1 MENLMQF
8 FQNLW
13 KKFLALSPVN
23 MAVALGGV
31 ALVIGALFSI
41 SLWVQTPDYQLLYT
55 NLSDQDAAAVVQQLD
70 TQNIPHQ
77 LTNQGHN
84 VSVPSNKVHEIR
96 LSLASQGL
104 PAGTEVGLELF
115 EDTPMGMTEFTQKL
129 NFQRAL
135 QGELART
142 IKSLEAVEQARVH
155 LALPREEVF
164 IKEKQVGKAS
174 VMVKLHPGRTL
185 SQGQIQGIVHL
196 VSSSVRNIP
205 PGNVVLVD
213 PKGNLLSGNK
223 AISDDVMLT
232 ATSYSHKRKVESEME
247 QRIAMMLEEALGT
260 GKVIARVNAD
270 MNFDKVVQT
279 EELYDPDSQVVRSE
293 QTTTESMIGAA
304 APSGVPGVESLVPG
318 EEGTPAPTQG
328 KAPTRNNEKQ
338 TLNFEINK
346 VVKQT
351 SQTTGKIKRL
361 SVSVLVDGSMA
372 GNPPQYQARTPEE
385 MAKYL
390 ELVKSSV
397 GFDEK
402 RGDQV
407 QLENIQFDKSLELE
421 NLKEAEKQWQWDLG
435 VNIAIWSLGA
445 IFVLWFLFK
454 ILLPMVRWVT
464 TTVEVAPGQLGGPPT
479 PEQLEAMEE
488 EMRLARQAQENV
500 EIRKSVGDFVG
511 TDPKYA
517 AAILR
522 KWMRERN

>member
-1 MENLMQF
+1 MDNLLQF
-8 FQNLW
+8 IQNLW
-13 KKFLALSPVN
+13 RKFLALSPVN
-23 MAVALGGV
+23 MAVALGGA
-31 ALVIGALFSI
+31 ALTIGALISI
-41 SLWVQTPDYQLLYT
+41 SLWVQSPDYQLLYA
-55 NLSDQDAAAVVQQLD
+55 NLSDQDAAAVVDQLN

-77 LTNQGHN
+77 LTNQGRN

-96 LSLASQGL
+96 LNLASQGL

-115 EDTPMGMTEFTQKL
+115 EDTPLGMTEFVQKL

-142 IKSLEAVEQARVH
+142 IKSIEAIEFARVH
-155 LALPREEVF
+155 LVLPKEELF
-164 IKEKQVGKAS
+164 IKEKQNGKAS

-185 SQGQIQGIVHL
+185 SQSQIQGIVHL
-196 VSSSVRNIP
+196 VSSSVAGIP
-205 PGNVVLVD
+205 TGNVVLVD

-232 ATSYSHKRKVESEME
+232 ASNYKHKRKIENEME
-247 QRIAMMLEEALGT
+247 QRITLMLEEALGND
-260 GKVIARVNAD
+260 KVIARVNAD

-293 QTTTESMIGAA
+293 QTTTESSVGT
-304 APSGVPGVESLVPG
+304 APPRGVPGVESLLPG
-318 EEGTPAPTQG
+318 EEGTPETTEG

-351 SQTTGKIKRL
+351 SQTTGNIQRL
-361 SVSVLVDGSMA
+361 SVSVLVDGTLTGSPA
-372 GNPPQYQARTPEE
+372 QYQPRTKEE
-385 MAKYL
+385 MTKYL
-390 ELVKSSV
+390 ELVKTSI

-402 RGDQV
+402 RGDQI
-407 QLENIQFDKSLELE
+407 QLENIRFDKSLELQQ
-421 NLKEAEKQWQWDLG
+421 KEEMANQQWFDLG
-435 VNIAIWSLGA
+435 VNVAMWVVGA
-445 IFVLWFLFK
+445 IFILWFLYK
-454 ILLPMVRWVT
+454 ILLPLVRWVT
-464 TTVEVAPGQLGGPPT
+464 TSVEVVPGQLGEPT

-488 EMRLARQAQENV
+488 EMRLARQSQENV
-500 EIRKSVGDFVG
+500 EIRKTVGEFVD

-522 KWMRERN
+522 KWMRERT

>member
-1 MENLMQF
+1 MENLTQF
-8 FQNLW
+8 IQNLW
-13 KKFLALSPVN
+13 RKFLALPPVN

-41 SLWVQTPDYQLLYT
+41 SLWVQSPDYQLLYT
-55 NLSDQDAAAVVQQLD
+55 NLSDQDAAAVVDQLN

-77 LTNQGHN
+77 LTNQGRN

-115 EDTPMGMTEFTQKL
+115 ENTPMGMTEFTQKL

-142 IKSLEAVEQARVH
+142 IKSLDAVEQARVH
-155 LALPREEVF
+155 LALPKEELF
-164 IKEKQVGKAS
+164 IKEKQNGKAS

-196 VSSSVRNIP
+196 VSSSVGGIP

-223 AISDDVMLT
+223 AISADVMLT
-232 ATSYSHKRKVESEME
+232 ATNYSHKRKVESEME
-247 QRIAMMLEEALGT
+247 QRITMMLEEALGT
-260 GKVIARVNAD
+260 GKIIARVNAD

-293 QTTTESMIGAA
+293 QTTTESMVGAA
-304 APSGVPGVESLVPG
+304 APGGVPGVESLIPG
-318 EEGTPAPTQG
+318 EEGTPEPEPG
-328 KAPTRNNEKQ
+328 KAPTRSNEKQ

-361 SVSVLVDGSMA
+361 SVSVLVDGTVS
-372 GNPPQYQARTPEE
+372 GSPPQYQPRTQEE
-385 MAKYL
+385 MAKYI
-390 ELVKSSV
+390 ELVKNSV

-407 QLENIQFDKSLELE
+407 QLENIQFDKSLELQ
-421 NLKEAEKQWQWDLG
+421 NIKEAEKQWQWDLG
-435 VNIAIWSLGA
+435 VNAVIWTIGIILIA
-445 IFVLWFLFK
+445 LFILK
-454 ILLPMVRWVT
+454 VLLPLVRWVT
-464 TTVEVAPGQLGGPPT
+464 TSVEAPPGSRGAPMT

-488 EMRLARQAQENV
+488 EMQLARQAQENV
-500 EIRKSVGDFVG
+500 EIRKSVGGFVD